1 MKNQMLWPLFKIF
14 SSNNFSFGM
23 FLENFKKGIK
33 GILKNLLYIALLIY
47 FAVAAGGLF
56 ILIMSRIG
64 NGLLNSGDIDKMP
77 VFIMFAALAAVMFFG
92 FIAAATN
99 YYTGSGEEQFLSM
112 PLTPVEIFGAKVGVT
127 AVSDLI
133 LGAAIMLVGGIIYG
147 IKASLLTNPLFY
159 VGLLVTILAVE
170 ALAVFVIYAL
180 LLLFLNLIPKLR
192 NRSILTSLA
201 TVLLLCFVFTYS
213 IYSSKLSMLLDQ
225 DDGSAALFVQLIR
238 IWTEKVPALM
248 FFADAIS
255 GKIVPIIVMAA
266 IFAVIVFVFIPL
278 GAPFYIRS
286 LNGFSDVKTKKITKE
301 KAQDVL
307 NKELKT
313 NSVFHTLL
321 VRDVRTIFRE
331 PSFFGNGPLMILL
344 VPVMFLI
351 SFTVS
356 FAAAKGSGIAEVRA
370 MMVSMFTEQMSPE
383 GLETVK
389 YFFTV
394 IIAGVCIFMG
404 NCANIASTSFSR
416 EGKAIY
422 DLKAMPIPED
432 TIVLVKFW
440 HALIYCIA
448 SIVIIFLFFVGL
460 VKFLYIPFT
469 TADILSMT
477 LKYSV
482 LTLLASFVLIFIEM
496 FIDTV
501 NPKLQWEN
509 PTAAFKQ
516 NMNAVVSTFITMG
529 FIALMV
535 LLIFLLPKNNLGLL
549 IVSAIMLVIAAPL
562 GVLYFKYAVKKI
574 PKM

>member
-14 SSNNFSFGM
+14 SSNSFSFGM

-33 GILKNLLYIALLIY
+33 GILKNLLYIALIIY
-47 FAVAAGGLF
+47 FIVAAGGIF
-56 ILIMSRIG
+56 ILMMSRIG
-64 NGLLNSGDIDKMP
+64 NGLVNSGDIEKMP

-112 PLTPVEIFGAKVGVT
+112 PLNAVEIFGAKVAVT

-147 IKASLLTNPLFY
+147 IKAGLVTHPMFY
-159 VGLLVTILAVE
+159 VGLLVTIFAVE
-170 ALAVFVIYAL
+170 AIAIFVIYAL
-180 LLLFLNLIPKLR
+180 LLLFLNVIPKLR

-201 TVLLLCFVFTYS
+201 TVLLLCFVFVYS
-213 IYSSKLSMLLDQ
+213 IYSSRLSMLMDQ
-225 DDGSAALFVQLIR
+225 ADASTAMFVQLIR
-238 IWTEKVPALM
+238 LWTEKAPFLM
-248 FFADAIS
+248 FFADAMS
-255 GKIVPIIVMAA
+255 GKIIPVLVMAA
-266 IFAVIVFVFIPL
+266 IFAVIVFGFIPL
-278 GAPFYIRS
+278 AAPLYIRS

-301 KAQDVL
+301 KAQNVL

-370 MMVSMFTEQMSPE
+370 MMISTFTENMTPE

-389 YFFTV
+389 YMFTV
-394 IIAGVCIFMG
+394 IIAGICIFMG

-422 DLKAMPIPED
+422 DLKAMPIQED

-440 HALIYCIA
+440 HALIYCLA
-448 SIVIIFLFFVGL
+448 SIVIIFLFFFGL

-469 TADILSMT
+469 ATDIFTMT
-477 LKYSV
+477 LKYSI
-482 LTLLASFVLIFIEM
+482 LTILASFVLIFIEM

-516 NMNAVVSTFITMG
+516 NMNAVVSTFIVMG

-535 LLIFLLPKNNLGLL
+535 LLIFLLPKNNIGFFA
-549 IVSAIMLVIAAPL
+549 VAGIMLVIAAPL
-562 GVLYFKYAVKKI
+562 GYFYFKYAVKKI

>member
-14 SSNNFSFGM
+14 SSNSFSFGM

-33 GILKNLLYIALLIY
+33 GILKNLLYIALIIY
-47 FAVAAGGLF
+47 FIVAAGGIF
-56 ILIMSRIG
+56 ILMMSRIG
-64 NGLLNSGDIDKMP
+64 NGLVNSGDIEKMP

-112 PLTPVEIFGAKVGVT
+112 PLNAVEIFGAKVAVT

-147 IKASLLTNPLFY
+147 IKAGLVTHPMFY
-159 VGLLVTILAVE
+159 VGLLVTIFAVE
-170 ALAVFVIYAL
+170 AIAIFVIYAL
-180 LLLFLNLIPKLR
+180 LLLFLNVIPKLR

-201 TVLLLCFVFTYS
+201 TVLLLCFVFVYS
-213 IYSSKLSMLLDQ
+213 IYSSRLSMLMDQ
-225 DDGSAALFVQLIR
+225 ADASTAMFVQLIR
-238 IWTEKVPALM
+238 LWTEKAPFLM
-248 FFADAIS
+248 FFADAMS
-255 GKIVPIIVMAA
+255 GKIIPVLVMAA
-266 IFAVIVFVFIPL
+266 IFAVIVFGFIPL
-278 GAPFYIRS
+278 AAPLYIRS

-301 KAQDVL
+301 KAKDVL

-370 MMVSMFTEQMSPE
+370 MMISTFTENMTPE

-389 YFFTV
+389 YMFTV
-394 IIAGVCIFMG
+394 IIAGICIFMG

-422 DLKAMPIPED
+422 DLKAMPIQED

-440 HALIYCIA
+440 HALIYCLA
-448 SIVIIFLFFVGL
+448 SIVIIFLFFFGL

-469 TADILSMT
+469 ATDIFTMT
-477 LKYSV
+477 LKYSI
-482 LTLLASFVLIFIEM
+482 LTILASFVLIFIEM

-516 NMNAVVSTFITMG
+516 NMNAVVSTFIVMG

-535 LLIFLLPKNNLGLL
+535 LLIFLLPKNNIGFFA
-549 IVSAIMLVIAAPL
+549 VAGIMLVIAAPL
-562 GVLYFKYAVKKI
+562 GYFYFKYAVKKI

>member
-14 SSNNFSFGM
+14 SSNSFSFGM

-33 GILKNLLYIALLIY
+33 GILKNILYIALIIY
-47 FAVAAGGLF
+47 FIVAAGGLF
-56 ILIMSRIG
+56 ILLMSRIG
-64 NGLLNSGDIDKMP
+64 NGLVNSGDIEKMP

-112 PLTPVEIFGAKVGVT
+112 PLNAVEIFGAKVAVT

-147 IKASLLTNPLFY
+147 IKAGLVTQPMFY
-159 VGLLVTILAVE
+159 VGLLVTIFAVE
-170 ALAVFVIYAL
+170 AIAVFVIYAL
-180 LLLFLNLIPKLR
+180 LLLFLNVIPKLR

-201 TVLLLCFVFTYS
+201 TVLLLCFVFAYS
-213 IYSSKLSMLLDQ
+213 TFSTRLTALMDQ
-225 DDGSAALFVQLIR
+225 DDTGTAVFVQLIR
-238 IWTEKVPALM
+238 LWTQKAPVLM
-248 FFADAIS
+248 FFADAMS
-255 GKIVPIIVMAA
+255 GKIVPILVMAA
-266 IFAVIVFVFIPL
+266 IFAVIVFVFIPVA
-278 GAPFYIRS
+278 APLYIRS
-286 LNGFSDVKTKKITKE
+286 LNGFSDVKTKKITTE
-301 KAQDVL
+301 KAKDVL

-321 VRDVRTIFRE
+321 VRDIRTIFRE
-331 PSFFGNGPLMILL
+331 PSFFGNGPLMIIL

-370 MMVSMFTEQMSPE
+370 MMISTFTENMTPE
-383 GLETVK
+383 GMETVK
-389 YFFTV
+389 YIFTV
-394 IIAGVCIFMG
+394 IIAGICIFMG

-422 DLKAMPIPED
+422 DLKAMPIQED

-440 HALIYCIA
+440 HALIYCLA
-448 SIVIIFLFFVGL
+448 SIVIIFLFFFGL

-469 TADILSMT
+469 AADIFSMT

-482 LTLLASFVLIFIEM
+482 LTILASFVLIFIEM

-516 NMNAVVSTFITMG
+516 NMNAVVSTFIVMG

-535 LLIFLLPKNNLGLL
+535 LLIFLLPKNNIGFFA
-549 IVSAIMLVIAAPL
+549 VAGIMLVIAAPL
-562 GVLYFKYAVKKI
+562 GYFYFKYAVKKI

>member
-14 SSNNFSFGM
+14 SSNSFSFGM

-33 GILKNLLYIALLIY
+33 GILKNILYIALIIY
-47 FAVAAGGLF
+47 FIVAAGGLF
-56 ILIMSRIG
+56 ILLMSRIG
-64 NGLLNSGDIDKMP
+64 NGLVNSGDIEKMP

-112 PLTPVEIFGAKVGVT
+112 PLNAVEIFGAKVAVT

-147 IKASLLTNPLFY
+147 IKAGLVTQPMFY
-159 VGLLVTILAVE
+159 VGLLVTIFAVE
-170 ALAVFVIYAL
+170 AIAVFVIYAL
-180 LLLFLNLIPKLR
+180 LLLFLNVIPKLR

-201 TVLLLCFVFTYS
+201 TVLLLCFVFVYS
-213 IYSSKLSMLLDQ
+213 TFSTRLTALMDQ
-225 DDGSAALFVQLIR
+225 DDTGTAVFVQLIR
-238 IWTEKVPALM
+238 LWTQKAPVLM
-248 FFADAIS
+248 FFADAMS
-255 GKIVPIIVMAA
+255 GKIIPVLVMLA
-266 IFAVIVFVFIPL
+266 IFLVVVFGFIPL
-278 GAPFYIRS
+278 AAPLYIRS
-286 LNGFSDVKTKKITKE
+286 LNGFSDVKTKKITTE
-301 KAQDVL
+301 KAKDVL

-313 NSVFHTLL
+313 NSIFHTLL
-321 VRDVRTIFRE
+321 VRDIRTIFRE

-370 MMVSMFTEQMSPE
+370 MMVSTFTENMTPE

-389 YFFTV
+389 YIFTV
-394 IIAGVCIFMG
+394 IIAGICIFMG
-404 NCANIASTSFSR
+404 NCANVASTSFSR

-422 DLKAMPIPED
+422 DLKAMPIQED

-440 HALIYCIA
+440 HALIYCIV
-448 SIVIIFLFFVGL
+448 SIVVIFLFFVGI

-469 TADILSMT
+469 ASDIFSMT
-477 LKYSV
+477 LKYSM

-516 NMNAVVSTFITMG
+516 NMNAVVSTFIVMG

-535 LLIFLLPKNNLGLL
+535 LLIFLLPKNNIGFFA
-549 IVSAIMLVIAAPL
+549 VAGIMLVIAAPL
-562 GVLYFKYAVKKI
+562 GYFYFKYAVKKI

>member
-1 MKNQMLWPLFKIF
+1 
-14 SSNNFSFGM
+14 
-23 FLENFKKGIK
+23 
-33 GILKNLLYIALLIY
+33 
-47 FAVAAGGLF
+47 
-56 ILIMSRIG
+56 
-64 NGLLNSGDIDKMP
+64 
-77 VFIMFAALAAVMFFG
+77 
-92 FIAAATN
+92 
-99 YYTGSGEEQFLSM
+99 
-112 PLTPVEIFGAKVGVT
+112 
-127 AVSDLI
+127 
-133 LGAAIMLVGGIIYG
+133 MLVGGIIYG
-147 IKASLLTNPLFY
+147 IKAGLVTHPMFY
-159 VGLLVTILAVE
+159 VGLLVTIFAVE
-170 ALAVFVIYAL
+170 AIAIFVIYAL
-180 LLLFLNLIPKLR
+180 LLLFLNVIPKLR

-201 TVLLLCFVFTYS
+201 TVLLLCFVFVYS
-213 IYSSKLSMLLDQ
+213 IYSSRLSMLMDQ
-225 DDGSAALFVQLIR
+225 ADASTAMFVQLIR
-238 IWTEKVPALM
+238 LWTEKAPFLM
-248 FFADAIS
+248 FFADAMS
-255 GKIVPIIVMAA
+255 GKIIPVLVMAA
-266 IFAVIVFVFIPL
+266 IFAVIVFGFVPL
-278 GAPFYIRS
+278 AAPLYIRS

-301 KAQDVL
+301 KAQNVL

-370 MMVSMFTEQMSPE
+370 MMISTFTENMTPE

-389 YFFTV
+389 YMFTV
-394 IIAGVCIFMG
+394 IIAGICIFMG

-422 DLKAMPIPED
+422 DLKAMPIQED

-440 HALIYCIA
+440 HALIYCLA
-448 SIVIIFLFFVGL
+448 SIVIIFLFFFGL

-469 TADILSMT
+469 ATDIFTMT
-477 LKYSV
+477 LKYSI
-482 LTLLASFVLIFIEM
+482 LTILASFVLIFIEM

-516 NMNAVVSTFITMG
+516 NMNAVVSTFIVMG

-535 LLIFLLPKNNLGLL
+535 LLIFLLPKNNIGFFA
-549 IVSAIMLVIAAPL
+549 VAGIMLVIAAPL
-562 GVLYFKYAVKKI
+562 GYFYFKYAVKKI

>member
-14 SSNNFSFGM
+14 SSNSFSLGM

-33 GILKNLLYIALLIY
+33 GILRNILYIALLGY
-47 FAVAAGGLF
+47 FIVVAGGLF
-56 ILIMSRIG
+56 ILIMTRVG
-64 NGLLNSGDIDKMP
+64 NGLVNSGDIEKMP
-77 VFIMFAALAAVMFFG
+77 VFIIFAALAAVLFFG
-92 FIAAATN
+92 FISAATN

-112 PLTPVEIFGAKVGVT
+112 PLNPVEIFGAKVAVT

-147 IKASLLTNPLFY
+147 IKAGLVTHPLFY

-170 ALAVFVIYAL
+170 SMAVLVIYAL
-180 LLLFLNLIPKLR
+180 LLLFLNVIPKLR

-201 TVLLLCFVFTYS
+201 TVLLLCFVFAYS
-213 IYSSKLSMLLDQ
+213 LFSSRISMLMDQ
-225 DDGSAALFVQLIR
+225 EDASTAIFVQMIR
-238 IWTEKVPALM
+238 AWSEKAPVLM

-255 GKIVPIIVMAA
+255 GKIVPILVMAA
-266 IFAVIVFVFIPL
+266 IFAVIVFALIPL
-278 GAPFYIRS
+278 AAPLYIRS
-286 LNGFSDVKTKKITKE
+286 LNGFSDVKTKKITTE
-301 KAQDVL
+301 KAKDVL
-307 NKELKT
+307 SKELKT
-313 NSVFHTLL
+313 NSIFHTLL
-321 VRDVRTIFRE
+321 VRDIRTIFRE
-331 PSFFGNGPLMILL
+331 PSFFGNGPLMIIL

-370 MMVSMFTEQMSPE
+370 MMISTFSENMTPE
-383 GLETVK
+383 GMVTVK
-389 YFFTV
+389 YLFTV
-394 IIAGVCIFMG
+394 IIAGICIFMG

-422 DLKAMPIPED
+422 DLKAMPIKEE

-440 HALIYCIA
+440 HAMIYCLA
-448 SIVIIFLFFVGL
+448 SIVIIFLFFFGL

-469 TADILSMT
+469 ASDIFFMT
-477 LKYSV
+477 IKYAV
-482 LTLLASFVLIFIEM
+482 LTILASFVLIFIEM
-496 FIDTV
+496 FIDTI

-516 NMNAVVSTFITMG
+516 NMNAVVSTFIVMG
-529 FIALMV
+529 FIGLIV
-535 LLIFLLPKNNLGLL
+535 LLIVFLPKNNIGYL

-562 GVLYFKYAVKKI
+562 GYGYYRYAVKKI

>member
-1 MKNQMLWPLFKIF
+1 MKNQMLWPLFKIL
-14 SSNNFSFGM
+14 SSNSCSFGM

-33 GILKNLLYIALLIY
+33 GILKNLLYIALIIY
-47 FAVAAGGLF
+47 FIVVAGGLF
-56 ILIMSRIG
+56 ILIMTRVG
-64 NGLLNSGDIDKMP
+64 NGLLNSGDIEKMP

-99 YYTGSGEEQFLSM
+99 YYTGMGEEQFLSM
-112 PLTPVEIFGAKVGVT
+112 PLNPVEIFGAKVAVT
-127 AVSDLI
+127 AASDLI

-147 IKASLLTNPLFY
+147 IKAGLVTHPLFY
-159 VGLLVTILAVE
+159 VGLIITTFTVE
-170 ALAVFVIYAL
+170 AIAVFVIYAL
-180 LLLFLNLIPKLR
+180 LLLFLNVIPKLR
-192 NRSILTSLA
+192 NRTILTSLA
-201 TVLLLCFVFTYS
+201 TVLLLCFVFAYS
-213 IYSSKLSMLLDQ
+213 IFSSRLSMLMDQ
-225 DDGSAALFVQLIR
+225 EDASTAIFVQLIR
-238 IWTEKVPALM
+238 VWSEKVPVLM

-255 GKIVPIIVMAA
+255 GKIVPILVMAA
-266 IFAVIVFVFIPL
+266 IFAVIVFALIPL
-278 GAPFYIRS
+278 AAPLYIRS
-286 LNGFSDVKTKKITKE
+286 LNGFSEVKTKKITKE
-301 KAQDVL
+301 KAKDVL

-321 VRDVRTIFRE
+321 VRDIRTVFRE

-344 VPVMFLI
+344 IPVMFLI
-351 SFTVS
+351 SFSVS

-370 MMVSMFTEQMSPE
+370 MMIEMFTENITPE
-383 GLETVK
+383 GMETVK

-394 IIAGVCIFMG
+394 IIAGICIFMG

-422 DLKAMPIPED
+422 DLKAMPIQED

-448 SIVIIFLFFVGL
+448 SIVVIFLFFFGL

-469 TADILSMT
+469 AADIFSMT
-477 LKYSV
+477 LKFSV
-482 LTLLASFVLIFIEM
+482 LTMLASFVLIFIEM
-496 FIDTV
+496 FIDTI

-509 PTAAFKQ
+509 PMAAFKR
-516 NMNAVVSTFITMG
+516 NMNAVISTFIVMG

-535 LLIFLLPKNNLGLL
+535 LLIVLLPKNNIGFL
-549 IVSAIMLVIAAPL
+549 IVNAIMLVIATPL
-562 GVLYFKYAVKKI
+562 GYFYFKYAVKKI

>member
-14 SSNNFSFGM
+14 SSNSFSLGM

-33 GILKNLLYIALLIY
+33 GILRNILYIALLGY
-47 FAVAAGGLF
+47 FIVVAGGLF
-56 ILIMSRIG
+56 ILIMTRVG
-64 NGLLNSGDIDKMP
+64 NGLVNSGDIEKMP
-77 VFIMFAALAAVMFFG
+77 VFIIFAALAAVLFFG
-92 FIAAATN
+92 FISAATN

-112 PLTPVEIFGAKVGVT
+112 PLNPVEIFGAKVAVT

-147 IKASLLTNPLFY
+147 IKAGLVTHPLFY

-170 ALAVFVIYAL
+170 SMAVLVIYAL
-180 LLLFLNLIPKLR
+180 LLLFLNVIPKLR

-201 TVLLLCFVFTYS
+201 TVLLLCFVFAYS
-213 IYSSKLSMLLDQ
+213 IFSSRISMLMDQ
-225 DDGSAALFVQLIR
+225 EDASTAIFVQMIR
-238 IWTEKVPALM
+238 AWSEKAPVLM

-255 GKIVPIIVMAA
+255 GKIVPILVMAA
-266 IFAVIVFVFIPL
+266 IFAVIVFALIPL
-278 GAPFYIRS
+278 AAPLYIRS
-286 LNGFSDVKTKKITKE
+286 LNGFSDVKTKKITTE
-301 KAQDVL
+301 KAKDVL
-307 NKELKT
+307 SKELKT
-313 NSVFHTLL
+313 NSIFHTLL
-321 VRDVRTIFRE
+321 VRDIRTIFRE
-331 PSFFGNGPLMILL
+331 PSFFGNGPLMIIL

-370 MMVSMFTEQMSPE
+370 MMISTFSENMTPE
-383 GLETVK
+383 GMVTVK
-389 YFFTV
+389 YLFTV
-394 IIAGVCIFMG
+394 IIAGICIFMG

-422 DLKAMPIPED
+422 DLKAMPIKEE

-440 HALIYCIA
+440 HAMIYCLA
-448 SIVIIFLFFVGL
+448 SIVIIFLFFFGL

-469 TADILSMT
+469 ASDIFFMT
-477 LKYSV
+477 IKYAV
-482 LTLLASFVLIFIEM
+482 LTILASFVLIFIEM
-496 FIDTV
+496 FIDTI

-516 NMNAVVSTFITMG
+516 NMNAVVSTFIVMG
-529 FIALMV
+529 FIGLIV
-535 LLIFLLPKNNLGLL
+535 LLIVFLPKNNIGYL

-562 GVLYFKYAVKKI
+562 GYGYYRYAVKKI

>member
-14 SSNNFSFGM
+14 SSNSFSFGM

-33 GILKNLLYIALLIY
+33 GILKNLLYIALIIY
-47 FAVAAGGLF
+47 FIVAAGGIF
-56 ILIMSRIG
+56 ILMMSRIG
-64 NGLLNSGDIDKMP
+64 NGLVNSGDIEKMP

-112 PLTPVEIFGAKVGVT
+112 PLNAVEIFGAKVAVT

-147 IKASLLTNPLFY
+147 IKAGLVTHPMFY
-159 VGLLVTILAVE
+159 VGLLVTIFAVE
-170 ALAVFVIYAL
+170 AIAIFVIYAL
-180 LLLFLNLIPKLR
+180 LLLFLNVIPKLR

-201 TVLLLCFVFTYS
+201 TVLLLFFVFVYS
-213 IYSSKLSMLLDQ
+213 IYSSRLSMLMDQ
-225 DDGSAALFVQLIR
+225 ADASTAMFVQLIR
-238 IWTEKVPALM
+238 LWTEKAPFLM
-248 FFADAIS
+248 FFADAMS
-255 GKIVPIIVMAA
+255 GKIIPVLVMAA
-266 IFAVIVFVFIPL
+266 IFAVIVFGFVPL
-278 GAPFYIRS
+278 AAPLYIRS

-301 KAQDVL
+301 KAKDVL

-370 MMVSMFTEQMSPE
+370 MMISTFTENMTPE

-389 YFFTV
+389 YMFTI
-394 IIAGVCIFMG
+394 IIAGICIFMG

-422 DLKAMPIPED
+422 DLKAMPIQED

-440 HALIYCIA
+440 HALIYCLA
-448 SIVIIFLFFVGL
+448 SIVIIFLFFFGL

-469 TADILSMT
+469 ATDIFTMT
-477 LKYSV
+477 LKYSI
-482 LTLLASFVLIFIEM
+482 LTILASFVLIFIEM

-516 NMNAVVSTFITMG
+516 NMNAVVSTFIVMG

-535 LLIFLLPKNNLGLL
+535 LLIFLLPKNNIGFFA
-549 IVSAIMLVIAAPL
+549 VAGIMLVIAAPL
-562 GVLYFKYAVKKI
+562 GYFYFKYAVKKI

>member
-14 SSNNFSFGM
+14 SSNSFSLGM

-33 GILKNLLYIALLIY
+33 GILRNILYIALLGY
-47 FAVAAGGLF
+47 FIVVAGGLF
-56 ILIMSRIG
+56 ILIMTRVG
-64 NGLLNSGDIDKMP
+64 NGLVNSGDIEKMP
-77 VFIMFAALAAVMFFG
+77 VFIIFAALAAVLFFG
-92 FIAAATN
+92 FISAATN

-112 PLTPVEIFGAKVGVT
+112 PLNPVEIFGAKVAVT

-147 IKASLLTNPLFY
+147 IKAGLVTHPLFY

-170 ALAVFVIYAL
+170 SIAVLVIYAL
-180 LLLFLNLIPKLR
+180 LLLFLNVIPKLR

-201 TVLLLCFVFTYS
+201 TVLLLCFVFAYS
-213 IYSSKLSMLLDQ
+213 IFSSRISMLMDQ
-225 DDGSAALFVQLIR
+225 EDASTAIFVQMIR
-238 IWTEKVPALM
+238 AWSEKAPVLM

-255 GKIVPIIVMAA
+255 GKIVPILVMAA
-266 IFAVIVFVFIPL
+266 IFAVIVFALIPL
-278 GAPFYIRS
+278 AAPLYIRS
-286 LNGFSDVKTKKITKE
+286 LNGFSDVKTKKITTE
-301 KAQDVL
+301 KAKDVL
-307 NKELKT
+307 KKELKT
-313 NSVFHTLL
+313 NSIFHTLL
-321 VRDVRTIFRE
+321 VRDIRTIFRE
-331 PSFFGNGPLMILL
+331 PSFFGNGPLMIIL

-370 MMVSMFTEQMSPE
+370 MMISTFSENMTPE
-383 GLETVK
+383 GMVTVK
-389 YFFTV
+389 YLFTV
-394 IIAGVCIFMG
+394 IIAGICIFMG

-422 DLKAMPIPED
+422 DLKAMPIKEE

-440 HALIYCIA
+440 HAMIYCLA
-448 SIVIIFLFFVGL
+448 SIVIIFLFFFGL

-469 TADILSMT
+469 ASDIFFMT
-477 LKYSV
+477 IKYAV
-482 LTLLASFVLIFIEM
+482 LTILASFVLIFIEM
-496 FIDTV
+496 FIDTI

-516 NMNAVVSTFITMG
+516 NMNAVVSTFIVMG
-529 FIALMV
+529 FIGLIV
-535 LLIFLLPKNNLGLL
+535 LLIVFLPKNNIGYL

-562 GVLYFKYAVKKI
+562 GYGYYRYAVKKI

>member
-14 SSNNFSFGM
+14 SSNSFSLGM

-33 GILKNLLYIALLIY
+33 GILRNILYIALLGY
-47 FAVAAGGLF
+47 FIVVAGGLF
-56 ILIMSRIG
+56 ILIMTRVG
-64 NGLLNSGDIDKMP
+64 NGLVNSGDIEKMP
-77 VFIMFAALAAVMFFG
+77 VFIIFAALAAVLFFG
-92 FIAAATN
+92 FISAATN

-112 PLTPVEIFGAKVGVT
+112 PLNPVEIFGAKVAVT

-147 IKASLLTNPLFY
+147 IKAGLVTHPLFY

-170 ALAVFVIYAL
+170 SIAVLVIYTL
-180 LLLFLNLIPKLR
+180 LLLFLNVIPKLR

-201 TVLLLCFVFTYS
+201 TVLLLCFVFAYS
-213 IYSSKLSMLLDQ
+213 LFSSRISMLMDQ
-225 DDGSAALFVQLIR
+225 EDASTAIFVQMIR
-238 IWTEKVPALM
+238 AWSEKAPILM

-255 GKIVPIIVMAA
+255 GKIVPILVMAA
-266 IFAVIVFVFIPL
+266 IFAVIVFALIPL
-278 GAPFYIRS
+278 AAPLYIRS
-286 LNGFSDVKTKKITKE
+286 LNGFSDVKTKKITTE
-301 KAQDVL
+301 KAKDVL
-307 NKELKT
+307 SKELKT
-313 NSVFHTLL
+313 NSIFHTLL
-321 VRDVRTIFRE
+321 VRDIRTIFRE
-331 PSFFGNGPLMILL
+331 PSFFGNGPLMIIL

-370 MMVSMFTEQMSPE
+370 MMISTFSENMTPE
-383 GLETVK
+383 GMVTVK
-389 YFFTV
+389 YLFTV
-394 IIAGVCIFMG
+394 IIAGICIFMG

-422 DLKAMPIPED
+422 DLKAMPIKEE

-440 HALIYCIA
+440 HAMIYCLA
-448 SIVIIFLFFVGL
+448 SIVIIFLFFFGL

-469 TADILSMT
+469 ASDIFFMT
-477 LKYSV
+477 IKYAV
-482 LTLLASFVLIFIEM
+482 LTILASFVLIFIEM
-496 FIDTV
+496 FIDTI

-516 NMNAVVSTFITMG
+516 NMNAVVSTFIVMG
-529 FIALMV
+529 FIGLIV
-535 LLIFLLPKNNLGLL
+535 LLIVFLPKNNIGYL

-562 GVLYFKYAVKKI
+562 GYGYYRYAVKKI

>member
-14 SSNNFSFGM
+14 SSNSFSLGM

-33 GILKNLLYIALLIY
+33 GILRNILYIALLGY
-47 FAVAAGGLF
+47 FIVVAGGLF
-56 ILIMSRIG
+56 ILIMTRVG
-64 NGLLNSGDIDKMP
+64 NGLVNSGDIEKMP
-77 VFIMFAALAAVMFFG
+77 VFIIFAALAAVLFFG
-92 FIAAATN
+92 FISAATN

-112 PLTPVEIFGAKVGVT
+112 PLNPVEIFGAKVAVT

-147 IKASLLTNPLFY
+147 IKAGLVTHPLFY

-170 ALAVFVIYAL
+170 SMAVLVIYAL
-180 LLLFLNLIPKLR
+180 LLLFLNVIPKLR

-201 TVLLLCFVFTYS
+201 TVLLLCFVFAYS
-213 IYSSKLSMLLDQ
+213 IFSSRISMLMDQ
-225 DDGSAALFVQLIR
+225 EDASTAIFVQMIR
-238 IWTEKVPALM
+238 AWSEKAPVLM

-255 GKIVPIIVMAA
+255 GKIVPILVMAA
-266 IFAVIVFVFIPL
+266 IFAVIVFALIPL
-278 GAPFYIRS
+278 AAPLYIRS
-286 LNGFSDVKTKKITKE
+286 LNGFSDVKTKKITTE
-301 KAQDVL
+301 KAKDVL

-313 NSVFHTLL
+313 NSIFHTLL
-321 VRDVRTIFRE
+321 VRDIRTIFRE
-331 PSFFGNGPLMILL
+331 PSFFGNGPLMIIL

-370 MMVSMFTEQMSPE
+370 MMISTFSENMTPE
-383 GLETVK
+383 GMVTVK
-389 YFFTV
+389 YLFTV
-394 IIAGVCIFMG
+394 IIAGICIFMG

-422 DLKAMPIPED
+422 DLKAMPIKEE

-440 HALIYCIA
+440 HAMIYCLA
-448 SIVIIFLFFVGL
+448 SIVIIFLFFFGL

-469 TADILSMT
+469 ASDIFFMT
-477 LKYSV
+477 IKYAV
-482 LTLLASFVLIFIEM
+482 LTILASFVLIFIEM
-496 FIDTV
+496 FIDTI

-516 NMNAVVSTFITMG
+516 NMNAVVSTFIVMG
-529 FIALMV
+529 FIGLIV
-535 LLIFLLPKNNLGLL
+535 LLIVFLPKNNIGYL

-562 GVLYFKYAVKKI
+562 GYGYYRYAVKKI